1 MKLSRI
7 SLAIAGVV
15 ALSGCNSSEDGTVEN
30 KKTDGY
36 SYTSLT
42 RCQDSD
48 LNGKCDSA
56 QNTGLS
62 TQSSNSTV
70 AIDDSLPSMVEG
82 KNYILTAPA
91 NITFVSP
98 FTTLLQ
104 NEVLFNPQ
112 HGGSIESAKTYLQT
126 QLGDPL
132 GIDFSSLNI
141 QHGPVRE
148 SEILIASFEH
158 ALQLSGDSPYLK
170 ISAAVD
176 MMLANKTLDIRDKL
190 TQSDLDEKTVNLEK
204 QTFFSGSHALSTA
217 GYKSFS
223 LDTQKGKMLLLTN
236 DDKLVTLDAATGK
249 YTSESATQGSGSD
262 EVTPP
267 IIYPYDSHD
276 DDDDDDDDDDY
287 GDGGTV
293 STSTI
298 TTALKGEGED
308 EVYLVYSPTINGDLS
323 GSNTCNSSGDNG
335 IFLTSLKKGSQATAL
350 TSATMIDTYAGAS
363 GVTPTPKPLPK
374 PVADSQCFNNHIQAI
389 IPSYKQ
395 DKLIA
400 QFGVGLSGSTEL
412 QLLDSH
418 TLKPTGLYYP
428 IATSYLTPY
437 YVMSESH
444 QTLFVKQG
452 SGEPIL
458 LDAEKLNNPRT
469 IPSSGVK
476 QAAFVN
482 NESEIITSDGTS
494 NIQWFNTKQPN
505 AGTGSFTLD
514 GSVRFISST
523 PDGSLFSVL
532 TSSTLYLFDSK
543 EKKILLEQPNNGS
556 YVQFMGMLSDKIVLV
571 TSQSIDYV
579 QFSNISGTPVK
590 VAHQLMD
597 ITLATSWVNHNKG
610 VLQATTFDKILSAT
624 SIDADTATKFSSVD
638 ISWLPTNATTVNQLE
653 KAVISG
659 YFRGDYI
666 RLEKSLK

>member
-15 ALSGCNSSEDGTVEN
+15 ALAGCNSSEDGTAEN
-30 KKTDGY
+30 KKSDVY

-62 TQSSNSTV
+62 TLSSSNTV
-70 AIDDSLPSMVEG
+70 IVDDALPSMVEG

-91 NITFVSP
+91 NVTFVSP
-98 FTTLLQ
+98 FTTLFQ

-112 HGGSIESAKTYLQT
+112 HGGSIESAKKYLQA

-148 SEILIASFEH
+148 SEILISSFEH

-176 MMLANKTLDIRDKL
+176 MMLANKTLDIREKL
-190 TQSDLDEKTVNLEK
+190 TQSYLDEKTVNLEK
-204 QTFFSGSHALSTA
+204 QTFFSGSHTLATS

-223 LDTQKGKMLLLTN
+223 LDTQKGKILLLTS

-262 EVTPP
+262 EITPP

-276 DDDDDDDDDDY
+276 HDDDDDDDDDY

-298 TTALKGEGED
+298 TTALKGEGEND
-308 EVYLVYSPTINGDLS
+308 VYLVYSPTINGDLS
-323 GSNTCNSSGDNG
+323 GSNTCNQSGDNG
-335 IFLTSLKKGSQATAL
+335 VFLTSLKKGTQATTL

-363 GVTPTPKPLPK
+363 GVTPTPTPLPK

-418 TLKPTGLYYP
+418 TLQPTGLYYP
-428 IATSYLTPY
+428 IASSYYTPY

-452 SGEPIL
+452 SGEPVL
-458 LDAEKLNNPRT
+458 LDSAKLDNPRT
-469 IPSSGVK
+469 IPSAGVK

-482 NESEIITSDGTS
+482 NESEIITTDGTS
-494 NIQWFNTKQPN
+494 NIQWFNTQQPN
-505 AGTGSFTLD
+505 VGSGLLTLD
-514 GSVRFISST
+514 GNVRFISST

-532 TSSTLYLFDSK
+532 TSSTLYLLDSK
-543 EKKILLEQPNNGS
+543 EKKVLLQQPSSS
-556 YVQFMGMLSDKIVLV
+556 YTQFMGMLSDKIILV
-571 TSQSIDYV
+571 NSQSIDYV
-579 QFSNISGTPVK
+579 QFSNISGAPVK

-597 ITLATSWVNHNKG
+597 SHLVTSWVNQNNG
-610 VLQATTFDKILSAT
+610 ALTATTFDKILSAT
-624 SIDADTATKFSSVD
+624 SMEADTTAKFSGVD
-638 ISWLPTNATTVNQLE
+638 IKWLPANATTVSQLE